1 VTKPRCS
8 AFDAAHPAQ
17 AGRTAR
23 GRASPKPRALPRA
36 AALAYKQD
44 MTPQQLAAGA
54 PAVFPMAWNGVSLD
68 VPGDWRPA
76 RLGLG
81 YLYFEGPDGPAFEF
95 KWRPRAGRQGMEA
108 ALRALTPKG
117 EASAG
122 ATLPESWLGPL
133 ADFELMP
140 LSWSKNGRA
149 GLGAALFCPECGMAA
164 VFQAFGDGDGPDA
177 VMRRLVAKVL
187 ASLRHHDPGP
197 PVFRLFGLSFTP
209 PPGFVLCSHTFVPG
223 RFSLS
228 FAAGRQRLDV
238 LRLAP
243 ADVLLERSHLAEV
256 AALAFGCDDRT
267 RREAGSLAG
276 APAVWLAS
284 RQGTGVID
292 ALARGLGRQGRLCVL
307 RHEAGV
313 NKLLGAGL
321 ASGKPVDRQWL
332 AKVAARCVSL

>member
-1 VTKPRCS
+1 M
-8 AFDAAHPAQ
+8 
-17 AGRTAR
+17 
-23 GRASPKPRALPRA
+23 LPA
-36 AALAYKQD
+36 AALAYNRA
-44 MTPQQLAAGA
+44 MTRQTLAAGDPPLA
-54 PAVFPMAWNGVSLD
+54 AMAWNGVSLD

-81 YLYFEGPDGPAFEF
+81 YLYFEDPDGPAFEF
-95 KWRPRAGRQGMEA
+95 KWRPGAGRKGMEA

-122 ATLPESWLGPL
+122 ATLPPEWLRPL
-133 ADFELMP
+133 HDFELMP

-164 VFQAFGDGDGPDA
+164 VFQAFGPGDGPDA
-177 VMRRLVAKVL
+177 AMRRLVAKVL

-197 PVFRLFGLSFTP
+197 PAFRLFGLSFTP
-209 PPGFVLCSHTFVPG
+209 PSGFMLCSHTFVPG

-228 FAAGRQRLDV
+228 FAAGRQRLDIV
-238 LRLAP
+238 RLAP

-267 RREAGSLAG
+267 RREEGSLAG
-276 APAVWLAS
+276 CPAVWLAS
-284 RQGTGVID
+284 RQGTGFPD
-292 ALARGLGRQGRLCVL
+292 ALARGLGRQGRLCVM

-332 AKVAARCVSL
+332 EKVASHCVSL